1 MPPTLTRIDIAAA
14 DEAYRLTIETDDG
27 AKLEIAASFEQLD
40 LISEEIDR
48 ILNRDEESALSED

>member
-14 DEAYRLTIETDDG
+14 DEAYRLAIETDDG

-48 ILNRDEESALSED
+48 ILNRDEESALS